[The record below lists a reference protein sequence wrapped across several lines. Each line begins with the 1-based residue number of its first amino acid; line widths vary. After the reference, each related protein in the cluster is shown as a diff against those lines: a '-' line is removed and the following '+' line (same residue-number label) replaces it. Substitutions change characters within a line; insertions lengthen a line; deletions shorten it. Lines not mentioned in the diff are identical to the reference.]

1 MQRFVQ
7 GEVKIYRRKAGFRTL
22 DSKRGLAE
30 LQNIKFNVEID
41 GDLFKAI
48 LKWE

>member
-7 GEVKIYRRKAGFRTL
+7 GDRSRYTEGSGLGLSIAE
-22 DSKRGLAE
+22 SLAE